1 MSEDRFKAIKVM
13 ADELESV
20 REQIKALGEERARV
34 HAKYFEDMQK
44 LSRRE
49 EVLIQKEAIAQEA
62 ITKFALGE
70 AHTYSKP

>member
-20 REQIKALGEERARV
+20 REQIKALGAERSEV
-34 HAKYFEDMQK
+34 HGKYVKDMQV
-44 LSRRE
+44 LSQRE
-49 EVLIQKEAIAQEA
+49 EVLINKEAIAQDA

-70 AHTYSKP
+70 AHTYKQ

>member
-20 REQIKALGEERARV
+20 REQIKALGEERAQV

-62 ITKFALGE
+62 ITKFARGE

>member
-1 MSEDRFKAIKVM
+1 MSEDRFKANKVM

-20 REQIKALGEERARV
+20 REQIKDLGEDLAQV

>member
-20 REQIKALGEERARV
+20 REQIKSLGEERAQV

-70 AHTYSKP
+70 AHTYNKP